1 MIPRNFYEPVKN
13 MILNLAK
20 ESSALN
26 NNRKSN
32 DSEYK
37 NYKYRINPL
46 IILAENKTL
55 YGDKDSKYC
64 DVNGKFQN
72 EIQYIGAINTKIQ
85 LNRLITFRQIPI
97 TDITFMINTT
107 NNAIEYYTNL
117 GYVVNVLNFANSSFC
132 GGGVEE
138 GAEAQEEELCRT
150 SPMLYNSLQL
160 FSIRRDLSKSERYK
174 YQRELDWGKKNWHN
188 KILFAPNVVFRRRD
202 KTHNYE
208 NIDKVFKAS
217 VITAAAPDMRT
228 GSGLVR
234 DQTLFNN
241 IEKVIEHIYFA
252 PDNAYNDIDKEVD
265 DEDKSIFW
273 KRYNNT
279 LAEDKRIEH
288 GFSKD
293 KILLNIFP
301 PKKKRVLLL
310 GPWGCG
316 AFVPDSSKANANSYR
331 QSMALCFSNAL
342 KKLENR
348 YDIICFTFLNNTDD
362 NYIIFYSIFRS
373 NGFEIIFRSN

>member
-26 NNRKSN
+26 NKRKSDDFKYN
-32 DSEYK
+32 D
-37 NYKYRINPL
+37 YKYRINPL
-46 IILAENKTL
+46 MILAENKTL

-72 EIQYIGAINTKIQ
+72 EIQYIGAINTKIN
-85 LNRLITFRQIPI
+85 LNRIIKLKDGQRPI
-97 TDITFMINTT
+97 KNITFMINTT
-107 NNAIEYYTNL
+107 NDAIEYYTDK

-138 GAEAQEEELCRT
+138 GAGAQEEELCRT

-160 FSIRRDLSKSERYK
+160 FSIRRDLSLSERYK
-174 YQRELDWGKKNWHN
+174 YQKELDWGNKNWHN

-202 KTHNYE
+202 KTHNYK
-208 NIDKVFKAS
+208 NIDKEIRAS

-228 GSGLVR
+228 KSRLKA
-234 DQTLFNN
+234 DPLLFEN

-252 PDNAYNDIDKEVD
+252 PDNAFNDIYNNVTNV
-265 DEDKSIFW
+265 DKSIFW
-273 KRYNNT
+273 KRYNIK

-288 GFSKD
+288 GFLK
-293 KILLNIFP
+293 KRILLDIFP
-301 PKKKRVLLL
+301 PKNK
-310 GPWGCG
+310 
-316 AFVPDSSKANANSYR
+316 
-331 QSMALCFSNAL
+331 
-342 KKLENR
+342 E
-348 YDIICFTFLNNTDD
+348 
-362 NYIIFYSIFRS
+362 FYY
-373 NGFEIIFRSN
+373 